1 VFACGISNTP
11 FFYIFFGQKI
21 VCMKPAFFLILPR
34 AQSAKDASI
43 FGLGKHKNKTATHSI
58 C

>member
-1 VFACGISNTP
+1 MWYFKYTLL
-11 FFYIFFGQKI
+11 FLFFGQKI
-21 VCMKPAFFLILPR
+21 VCTERAFFLILPI
-34 AQSAKDASI
+34 AQSAKDVSV